1 MTIEIRDEALQG
13 VSLTQDQA
21 LLELAIGMFAG
32 RKVTLGRAARI
43 AGLPQ
48 AEFLKELGRR
58 GIPIH
63 YDVED
68 FAADLKTLAALKN
81 DRRQ

>member
-1 MTIEIRDEALQG
+1 MTIELRDDA
-13 VSLTQDQA
+13 SPDQA
-21 LLELAIGMFAG
+21 VLEAAIGMFAG
-32 RKVTLGRAARI
+32 RKITLGRAARI

-48 AEFLKELGRR
+48 AEFLKELGRC
-58 GIPIH
+58 GIPMH

-68 FAADLKTLAALKN
+68 FTADRETLAALKN

>member
-1 MTIEIRDEALQG
+1 MVRNPVDGTGGGLRPCLCGA
-13 VSLTQDQA
+13 A
-21 LLELAIGMFAG
+21 
-32 RKVTLGRAARI
+32 RKITLGRAARI

-48 AEFLKELGRR
+48 AEFLKGLGRR

-63 YDVED
+63 YDVAD
-68 FAADLKTLAALKN
+68 FAADLETLAALKN

>member
-1 MTIEIRDEALQG
+1 MTIEIRDDA
-13 VSLTQDQA
+13 TPDQA
-21 LLELAIGMFAG
+21 VLEAAIGMFAA
-32 RKVTLGRAARI
+32 RKITLGRAARI

-58 GIPIH
+58 GVPIH
-63 YDVED
+63 YDIDD
-68 FAADLKTLAALKN
+68 FAADLETLAALRN

>member
-1 MTIEIRDEALQG
+1 MTIEIRDDA
-13 VSLTQDQA
+13 TADQA
-21 LLELAIGMFAG
+21 VLEVAVGMFAA
-32 RKVTLGRAARI
+32 RKITLGRAARI
-43 AGLPQ
+43 AGLPH
-48 AEFLKELGRR
+48 ADFLKELGRR

-68 FAADLKTLAALKN
+68 FAADLQTLAALKN